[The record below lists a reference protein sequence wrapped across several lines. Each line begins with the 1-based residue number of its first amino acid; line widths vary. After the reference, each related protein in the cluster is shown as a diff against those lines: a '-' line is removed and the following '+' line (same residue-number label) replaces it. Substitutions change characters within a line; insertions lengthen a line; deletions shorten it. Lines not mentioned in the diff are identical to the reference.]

1 MGRQGHSAHI
11 RTLHRNSAQK
21 RSPALVDRS
30 DVVVS
35 DKHANGPACS
45 RLGRSARV
53 IFDVSI
59 KVRGMKEIAAFS
71 RAPKPYSAPGIH
83 KRAEIRSD
91 LKGKIKRGDRGA
103 RIIGGKIWNYRLK
116 RRWLSPWRQVSSCL
130 SYALSPSGSEGG
142 PTGPK
147 LVRSYE

>member
-11 RTLHRNSAQK
+11 RTVHRNSAQK
-21 RSPALVDRS
+21 RSPGLVDRS

-45 RLGRSARV
+45 RLGRCARA

-71 RAPKPYSAPGIH
+71 RAPKPYSVPGIQ
-83 KRAEIRSD
+83 KRAAMRSG
-91 LKGKIKRGDRGA
+91 LKGQIKRGERGA
-103 RIIGGKIWNYRLK
+103 QSR
-116 RRWLSPWRQVSSCL
+116 
-130 SYALSPSGSEGG
+130 
-142 PTGPK
+142 
-147 LVRSYE
+147 